1 MSRFRIVCDV
11 FPDVEAPQIR
21 ALGFLPF
28 KLRAMLDVER
38 PSRSYVFGIYVDV
51 DLQYDALRS
60 ELGEPLDPAT
70 IGWVVAQA
78 EERLRSG
85 RIPTESTR
93 DPEKLILTEPDLV
106 LLRNMASRRLAI
118 IKRD

>member
-11 FPDVEAPQIR
+11 FTDVEAPQIR

-38 PSRSYVFGIYVDV
+38 PPRSYVFGVFYVDV

-60 ELGEPLDPAT
+60 ELGEPL
-70 IGWVVAQA
+70 
-78 EERLRSG
+78 ESG
-85 RIPTESTR
+85 HYSMGRGTG
-93 DPEKLILTEPDLV
+93 
-106 LLRNMASRRLAI
+106 
-118 IKRD
+118 